1 MEKIDP
7 FIKKMHRESLP
18 EAAIDAFAALFR
30 QFSSGTAPT
39 INESELCPLNR
50 EEISDST
57 QFGRYE
63 TKGNESLPQTAAI
76 KLNGGLGTTM
86 GMRGPKSLITVK
98 NGLTFLDI
106 TLRQI
111 LYLNRHCRTA
121 LPLVLM
127 NSFFTDTAT
136 RKALADSRGLGP
148 GLPRNF
154 PQCLIQHK
162 FPKVLETTLEPA
174 SCPSEPS
181 LEWHPAGHG
190 DLFLSLHTSG
200 LLERL
205 MSAGCHYLFVSNI
218 DNLGAE
224 IDPRILGYFA
234 GEELDFLMEV
244 TERTNMDRK
253 GGHLARLKNGRF
265 VLREAAQCDP
275 ASTDAGSFSDI
286 TRHPFFNTNNLW
298 ITCEAVQRFVRQG
311 KFRDLPLVINRKQ
324 LSPRDPASPPVCHLE
339 SALGSAISLFEKSAA
354 VLVPRS
360 RFAPVKNCDE
370 LLLAWSDYYV
380 LGPDFR
386 LCVNP
391 ARTAAPMMLKL
402 DPEYYSTLD
411 FLQSRFPHGA
421 PSLVNG
427 EAFTVSG
434 DVKFGSNTAVRG
446 AVSLINR
453 TSAQV
458 LIEDN
463 AVLTGSLTFPPR

>member
-7 FIKKMHRESLP
+7 FIKKMRRESLP

-30 QFSSGTAPT
+30 QFSSSTAPT
-39 INESELCPLNR
+39 INESELCPLKR
-50 EEISDST
+50 EEFRNSA

-63 TKGNESLPQTAAI
+63 TKGNELLPKTAAI

-86 GMRGPKSLITVK
+86 DMHGPKSLITVK

-111 LYLNRHCRTA
+111 MYLNKHRGTA

-136 RKALADSRGLGP
+136 NKALAEARGP
-148 GLPRNF
+148 GPCLPRNF
-154 PQCLIQHK
+154 PRCFIQHK
-162 FPKVLETTLEPA
+162 FPKILESTLEPI
-174 SCPSEPS
+174 SCPSEPAR
-181 LEWHPAGHG
+181 EWHPAGHG
-190 DLFLSLHTSG
+190 DLLLSLHTSG

-205 MSAGCHYLFVSNI
+205 ISEGCQYLFVSNI

-234 GEELDFLMEV
+234 TEGLDFLMEV
-244 TERTNMDRK
+244 TERTKNDCK
-253 GGHLARLKNGRF
+253 GGLLTRLKNGRF
-265 VLREAAQCDP
+265 VLRETAQCGP
-275 ASTDAGSFSDI
+275 ASTDSGSFQDF
-286 TRHPFFNTNNLW
+286 TRHQLFNTNNLW
-298 ITCEAVQRFVRQG
+298 ITCEAAQRFVRQR
-311 KFRDLPLVINRKQ
+311 KFRDLPVIINRKR
-324 LSPRDPASPPVCHLE
+324 LSPQDPVSPPVCQLE

-354 VLVPRS
+354 VIVPRS

-370 LLLAWSDYYV
+370 LLLAWSDFYV
-380 LGPDFR
+380 LGPDYR

-391 ARTAAPMMLKL
+391 ARTATSLTLKL

-411 FLQSRFPHGA
+411 RLQSRFPHGA
-421 PSLVNG
+421 PSFVNG
-427 EAFTVSG
+427 EEFTVSG
-434 DVKFGSNTAVRG
+434 DVKFGVNTAVRG
-446 AVSLINR
+446 SVSLINK

-458 LIEDN
+458 QIKDN
-463 AVLTGSLTFPPR
+463 AVLTGCLTFPLR